1 MAGRL
6 TDKIALVT
14 GGASGIGRATVLRFA
29 EEGAAV
35 VAADRNPGGLEQT
48 KSLVQQISPDIETV
62 TVDVSKWDQVERMVD
77 AAVARFGRLDVLVNA
92 AGVLILTPPLAEVDE
107 RHWDLMMS
115 TNLKGL
121 FFCCKAA
128 IPAMLQNGGGSI
140 VNIASMAG
148 VQAYSQSLPYAVSKA
163 AIIHLNSVAASQY
176 TSQGIQD
183 ELHCAWFCGHA
194 AGARQHPEHR
204 SHTESGPLS
213 SPGPHRAARG
223 DRQHDSL
230 SGLRRSVLHQRFDL
244 YCGRRLVVG
253 CQPAVRG
260 EYGKAHRDQP
270 IRRWRITAFGRSS
283 SGVPTI
289 SLPSGSSRA
298 HEAELLTGVI
308 KDELDRLPIPVEPPQ
323 VPHEQERVA
332 GIIRQSPGLDGIA
345 LAGRFDGQSG
355 RPAGAN
361 VLSPAS
367 ALGPLPRRS

>member
-48 KSLVQQISPDIETV
+48 KSLAQQISPDIETV

-163 AIIHLNSVAASQY
+163 GIIHLNSVAASQY
-176 TSQGIQD
+176 TSQGIRMNCIAPGFVDTPQ
-183 ELHCAWFCGHA
+183 
-194 AGARQHPEHR
+194 ARGSTQ
-204 SHTESGPLS
+204 STEAIQK
-213 SPGPHRAARG
+213 AAR
-223 DRQHDSL
+223 HHPL
-230 SGLRRSVLHQRFDL
+230 
-244 YCGRRLVVG
+244 GR
-253 CQPAVRG
+253 
-260 EYGKAHRDQP
+260 
-270 IRRWRITAFGRSS
+270 IGR
-283 SGVPTI
+283 PEEIANTI
-289 SLPSGSSRA
+289 LFLASDEASYISGSTFIVDGGSWSVASR
-298 HEAELLTGVI
+298 L
-308 KDELDRLPIPVEPPQ
+308 
-323 VPHEQERVA
+323 
-332 GIIRQSPGLDGIA
+332 
-345 LAGRFDGQSG
+345 
-355 RPAGAN
+355 
-361 VLSPAS
+361 
-367 ALGPLPRRS
+367 